1 MPKDKTIPP
10 KFDGTNIPDDF
21 YFPSCGIEDMDKA
34 LFKLFDERLNFSVLV
49 DDEPRKV
56 PVVFATGERF
66 ALTRRKHPPIRDKNN
81 AIILPIISIHRKNI
95 DFSPN
100 LGGKGTA
107 ISVRDQP
114 SYTIRKKLSKKDRDY
129 QNIVNKL
136 RLKNQSNV
144 ASRANFLDNDIFPGN
159 NAAVGKVASR
169 KNLNNLSYIDDPKGN
184 LLRDDIGN
192 NIFEIITI
200 PYPEF
205 ILSEYEITFWTQYT
219 VHMNQIIESL
229 VVRFD
234 GQDKGFQIETDKGYK
249 FVAFFDTTFNSG
261 DNFDNFANE
270 ERIIR
275 YTITVKVPGFILA
288 PDLNDLPSPF
298 KRFYSAPNI
307 DFGMKQTSTQ
317 VVSDRQLEKG
327 ENNVDK
333 FILSDVN
340 LLNEYGEKIPMRD
353 QTGERVLEVMKNPFT
368 GEDERQFVRVI
379 TKHQRSGETVASSR
393 IIVDLETVNDPSDGK
408 TD

>member
-1 MPKDKTIPP
+1 MPKDRIIPK
-10 KFDGTNIPDDF
+10 KFDGENVPDDF
-21 YFPSCGIEDMDKA
+21 HFPSCGIEDMDRA

-49 DDEPRKV
+49 NDEPRKV

-81 AIILPIISIHRKNI
+81 ALILPIISIYRKSI

-100 LGGKGTA
+100 LGGKGTP
-107 ISVRDQP
+107 ISTRDQP
-114 SYTIRKKLSKKDRDY
+114 IYTIKKRLSEKDRNY

-144 ASRANFLDNDIFPGN
+144 ASRPNFLDSDNFPGN
-159 NAAVGKVASR
+159 NASPGKVATR
-169 KNLNNLSYIDDPKGN
+169 RNLTNLSYIDDPTGK

-192 NIFEIITI
+192 NIFEIITV

-205 ILSEYEITFWTQYT
+205 IMNEYEITIWTQYT
-219 VHMNQIIESL
+219 VHMNQILESL

-249 FVAFFDTTFNSG
+249 FVAFFDTPFTSG

-270 ERIIR
+270 ERLIK
-275 YTITVKVPGFILA
+275 YSMTVKVPGFVLA
-288 PDLNDLPSPF
+288 PDMDDLPSPF
-298 KRFYSAPNI
+298 KRFYSAPEIN
-307 DFGMKQTSTQ
+307 FGIKQSSTQ
-317 VVSDRQLEKG
+317 IISDRQFEK
-327 ENNVDK
+327 ETNNVDK

-340 LLNEYGEKIPMRD
+340 HIDEYGNKVAQKSQSGQRA
-353 QTGERVLEVMKNPFT
+353 LEVVTNPFT
-368 GEDERQFVRVI
+368 GKEEKTFSKVI
-379 TKHQRSGETVASSR
+379 TRHQRSGETVASSR
-393 IIVDLETVNDPSDGK
+393 IIIELETVNDSSDGK